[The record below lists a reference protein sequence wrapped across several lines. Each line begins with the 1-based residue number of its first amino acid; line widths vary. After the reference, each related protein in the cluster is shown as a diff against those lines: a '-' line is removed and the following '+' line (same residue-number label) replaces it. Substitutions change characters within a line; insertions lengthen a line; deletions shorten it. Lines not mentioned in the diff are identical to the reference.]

1 MKEFLSATKVDISNT
16 LAANNAG
23 YMHYKME
30 QYGEAAKWFEQTI
43 GLDPNRAI
51 AYANLGDTYLH
62 LDRKSEAKK
71 AFLKYLELSPTTK
84 NADEIKAKLSFLD

>member
-1 MKEFLSATKVDISNT
+1 M
-16 LAANNAG
+16 
-23 YMHYKME
+23 YYKME

-84 NADEIKAKLSFLD
+84 NADEIKSKLSSLD